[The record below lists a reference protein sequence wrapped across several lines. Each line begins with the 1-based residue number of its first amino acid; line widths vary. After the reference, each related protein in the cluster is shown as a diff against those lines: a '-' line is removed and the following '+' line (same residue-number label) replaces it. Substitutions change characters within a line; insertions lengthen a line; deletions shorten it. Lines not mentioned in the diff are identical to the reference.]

1 MPRNYLAVICMLWQC
16 QGLKCWQGRV
26 WGGES
31 GGSITMSFSQLRLN
45 IGLLTGEA
53 WFIRQY
59 DLSL

>member
-1 MPRNYLAVICMLWQC
+1 MAVPRAEMLAGKGV
-16 QGLKCWQGRV
+16 G
-26 WGGES
+26 GGES